1 MRILALA
8 IPALVLS
15 ACGHTEN
22 IESGS
27 AAGTKSFALSGFDQ
41 VALRGSDDVNVVIG
55 TGFAVTAT
63 GPQSELDKLEI
74 IVEGDTLKVGRKSRS
89 DWHIGWSSRGGK
101 GVKVTVTMPVIRGA
115 KVAGSGDMTV
125 DHAASDDF
133 KASVAGSG
141 NLKIADVQ
149 AKAVSL
155 NLAGSG
161 DLEIAGRT
169 ASVDISSAGSGNISA
184 MSLEAETA
192 DVSLA
197 GSGNASARATGSASA
212 SVMGS
217 GNIEISGTDKCETSK
232 LGSGNVTCKI

>member
-1 MRILALA
+1 MRMLALA
-8 IPALVLS
+8 IPALILS
-15 ACGHTEN
+15 SCGHTEN
-22 IESGS
+22 GENGS

-55 TGFAVTAT
+55 TGFAITAT
-63 GPQSELDKLEI
+63 GPQSALDQLEI
-74 IVEGDTLKVGRKSRS
+74 TVEGGTLKIGRKSRS
-89 DWHIGWSSRGGK
+89 DWHIGWSSKSGK

-125 DHAASDDF
+125 DRAAADDF

-141 NLKIADVQ
+141 NLKIADVK

-161 DLEIAGRT
+161 DLEIAGHAT
-169 ASVDISSAGSGNISA
+169 TVDISSAGSGNISA
-184 MSLEAETA
+184 KSLEAETA

-232 LGSGNVTCKI
+232 LGSGNVTCEI